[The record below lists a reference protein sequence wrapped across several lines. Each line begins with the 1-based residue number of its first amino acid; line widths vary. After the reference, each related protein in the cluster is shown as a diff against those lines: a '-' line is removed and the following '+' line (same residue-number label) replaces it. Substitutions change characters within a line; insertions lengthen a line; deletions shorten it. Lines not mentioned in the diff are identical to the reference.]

1 MCESLFIHPQI
12 VREKSPL
19 AVESSLNPERVLG
32 LDPKGSRSY
41 SISLLAVTFST
52 FHVVNVSLHDHGLS
66 E

>member
-19 AVESSLNPERVLG
+19 AVESILNPERVLG

-41 SISLLAVTFST
+41 AISLLAVTFST
-52 FHVVNVSLHDHGLS
+52 FHVV
-66 E
+66 